1 MIARPRG
8 RSAPARFPRLRRGRR
23 SPKAGSALW
32 SAAWLV
38 WLLLF
43 LAGAAAAQSVSTPS
57 PATAPASAT
66 DAQPEA
72 LALAVLPF
80 RVNASRG
87 TVLPRP
93 LSELLG
99 ERLALLPGVRVV
111 GLAAAAPLPTAE
123 QVAVMTDADLQ
134 GLARKVEAGAA
145 VSGSLTE
152 LAGSFSLDVRLTPAV
167 AGTRSR
173 SVVFTAGSIEELLLQ
188 LDEVASRVS
197 ASFSDGE
204 APVVAAI
211 RVEAP
216 PELEQALRALLVS
229 TVGAP
234 FDPQRLDEDRAALEA
249 DSTVGS
255 VTVET
260 ERGDQG
266 VVITYRVVPRAFL
279 VSGPGRQQGE
289 VVVDIKITGNRRIE
303 SDAIRA
309 RIRTQTGE
317 PLRPGQVAA
326 DVRDIYELGFFRSVV
341 VLSEPVEGGLELTFK
356 VDENPVIRQ
365 ISLTGND
372 KVDSDDIRE
381 ALTLTTGST
390 LDFPLLLENQARIEA
405 LYRAQGF
412 YLAKVNYKIEPLS
425 EGAVGV
431 LYEVDEGKKLKLRKI
446 TFEGNEYFTNSE
458 LVADLNIKTWKFYS
472 FATSWFDKTGTYSEP
487 VFMRDLREV
496 EKKYTDAGFLQ
507 VDIGSPVVNA
517 SEDGLTVTVGVFE
530 GPRFNVGVIDV
541 VGDETVDLETLREKL
556 LLSDGD
562 VFNRSHLTADVESLE
577 AHYADRGFYFAKVE
591 PRTRLD
597 EEARLVDVQFYVEKG
612 PLYFVR
618 TIDISGNTRTVDPV
632 VRREMYI
639 VEGQL
644 YSARAIEISRI
655 RARNLG
661 FFEDVSFEPRTTDDP
676 ALLDLDVTVVERPT
690 GSFSFGAGFSSQDRF
705 VLTAS
710 LSQANLFGRG
720 YGVNLSADVGGR
732 TNRFYFSFQDPY
744 FLGSTFGVGATVF
757 STDIRFDDFEQK
769 QRGFDINIGH
779 SLRED
784 NTARLFLRYGYSN
797 REVERDSGVNAAGLI
812 FREILQG
819 NESASTIGA
828 SVFSDTRDDRLAPT
842 RGQVWG
848 LTVDYAGL
856 GGFANFLR
864 LEGRYARYFP
874 APRWLLDGSAFVF
887 SSRIG
892 WSFPFN
898 TIGDYR
904 FTIGETAACATPG
917 TCVNIAPLNQIDTDL
932 RLPLTERYFLGG
944 IGSFQLR
951 GYEARSVGPRRAILK
966 RSGPFGQG
974 DLFLPVGTVQR
985 SINGQLVA
993 VCEDEAQFNA
1003 NNQGN
1008 LNGRCNKISDTKIK
1022 QFDDLR
1028 ETDVVGGNKFVA
1040 TSLEYRFPIS
1050 DEVGLQGVLFV
1061 DMGNVFDETELNL
1074 LDVTQ
1079 WRYGFGGG
1087 VLWFSP
1093 FGPLQVVLGF
1103 PIDPLSIED
1112 SPIFEFSV
1120 GGAGL

>member
-1 MIARPRG
+1 MIARPRDTSVADRFRTCRRSG
-8 RSAPARFPRLRRGRR
+8 RRAPRFPFVVLQLAAAGIWALLALAAAGGAHAQSVPAPAPT
-23 SPKAGSALW
+23 
-32 SAAWLV
+32 
-38 WLLLF
+38 
-43 LAGAAAAQSVSTPS
+43 AGAAAE
-57 PATAPASAT
+57 PA
-66 DAQPEA
+66 E

-87 TVLPRP
+87 TSLPRP

-99 ERLALLPGVRVV
+99 ERLAQLPGVRVV
-111 GLAAAAPLPTAE
+111 GLAAAAPLPSAE
-123 QVAVMTDADLQ
+123 QIAVMTDADLQ
-134 GLARKVEAGAA
+134 TLARRVAAGAA

-167 AGTRSR
+167 VGTRSR
-173 SVVFTAGSIEELLLQ
+173 SVVFTASSIEELLLQ

-216 PELEQALRALLVS
+216 PELEQALRGLLVS
-229 TVGAP
+229 RVGAP
-234 FDPQRLDEDRAALEA
+234 FDPQRLDEDREALEA

-260 ERGDQG
+260 QRSEQG

-279 VSGPGRQQGE
+279 IGGAGRQRGE
-289 VVVDIKITGNRRIE
+289 VVADIKITGNRRIE

-317 PLRPGQVAA
+317 PLRAGQVAS

-341 VLSEPVEGGLELTFK
+341 VLSKPVEGGLQLTFQ
-356 VDENPVIRQ
+356 VEENPVIRQ

-405 LYRAQGF
+405 LYRSEGF
-412 YLAKVNYKIEPLS
+412 YLAKVDYKIEPLS

-431 LYEVDEGKKLKLRKI
+431 LYEVEEGEKLKLRRI
-446 TFEGNEYFTNSE
+446 TFEGNQYFDDAE
-458 LVADLNIKTWKFYS
+458 LSADLNIKTWKFYS

-487 VFMRDLREV
+487 IFMRDLREV

-507 VDIGSPVVNA
+507 VDIGSPIVDA
-517 SEDGLTVTVGVFE
+517 SKEGLTVTVEIHE

-541 VGDETVDLETLREKL
+541 VGDETVDLDALREKL

-562 VFNRSHLTADVESLE
+562 VFNRSHLTADVEALE

-597 EEARLVDVQFYVEKG
+597 DEERLVDVQFYVEKG

-618 TIDISGNTRTVDPV
+618 SIDISGNTRTIDPV

-655 RARNLG
+655 RTRNLG

-769 QRGFDINIGH
+769 QRGFDINLGH

-784 NTARLFLRYGYSN
+784 NTARLFLRYGYSK
-797 REVERDSGVNAAGLI
+797 REVERESGVNAAGLI

-819 NESASTIGA
+819 NESASTVGA

-892 WSFPFN
+892 WAFPFN
-898 TIGDYR
+898 SIGDYR
-904 FTIGETAACATPG
+904 FTLGETAACSTPG
-917 TCVNIAPLNQIDTDL
+917 SCVNIAPLDQIDTNL
-932 RLPLTERYFLGG
+932 TLPLTERYFLGG
-944 IGSFQLR
+944 VGSFQLR
-951 GYEARSVGPRRAILK
+951 GFEARSVGPRRAILK

-974 DLFLPVGTVQR
+974 DLFLPVGTAQR

-1008 LNGRCNKISDTKIK
+1008 LNGRCNQITDTKIK
-1022 QFDDLR
+1022 EFDDLR

-1040 TSLEYRFPIS
+1040 TSFEYRFPIS
-1050 DEVGLQGVLFV
+1050 EEVGLQGVLFV

-1074 LDVTQ
+1074 LDVTE

-1103 PIDPLSIED
+1103 PINPLSIED

>member
-1 MIARPRG
+1 MIARPRDTSVADRFRTCRRSG
-8 RSAPARFPRLRRGRR
+8 RRAPRFPFVVLQLAAAGIWALLARAAAGGAHAQSVSAPAPT
-23 SPKAGSALW
+23 
-32 SAAWLV
+32 
-38 WLLLF
+38 
-43 LAGAAAAQSVSTPS
+43 AGAAAE
-57 PATAPASAT
+57 
-66 DAQPEA
+66 PEE

-87 TVLPRP
+87 TSLPRP

-99 ERLALLPGVRVV
+99 ERLAQLPGVRVV
-111 GLAAAAPLPTAE
+111 GLAAAAPLPSAE
-123 QVAVMTDADLQ
+123 QIAVMTDADLQ
-134 GLARKVEAGAA
+134 TLARRVAAGAA

-167 AGTRSR
+167 VGTRSR
-173 SVVFTAGSIEELLLQ
+173 SVVFTASSIEELLLQ

-216 PELEQALRALLVS
+216 PELEQALRGLLVS
-229 TVGAP
+229 RVGAP
-234 FDPQRLDEDRAALEA
+234 FDPQRLDEDREALEA

-260 ERGDQG
+260 QRSEQG

-279 VSGPGRQQGE
+279 IGGAGRQRGE
-289 VVVDIKITGNRRIE
+289 VVADIKITGNRRIE

-317 PLRPGQVAA
+317 PLRAGQVAS

-341 VLSEPVEGGLELTFK
+341 VLSKPVEGGLQLTFQ
-356 VDENPVIRQ
+356 VEENPVIRQ

-405 LYRAQGF
+405 LYRSEGF
-412 YLAKVNYKIEPLS
+412 YLAKVDYKIEPLS

-431 LYEVDEGKKLKLRKI
+431 LYEVEEGEKLKLRKI
-446 TFEGNEYFTNSE
+446 TFEGNQYFDDAE
-458 LVADLNIKTWKFYS
+458 LSADLNIKTWKFYS

-487 VFMRDLREV
+487 IFMRDLREV

-507 VDIGSPVVNA
+507 VDIGSPIVDA
-517 SEDGLTVTVGVFE
+517 SKEGLTVTVEIHE

-541 VGDETVDLETLREKL
+541 VGDETVDLDALREKL

-562 VFNRSHLTADVESLE
+562 VFNRSHLTADVEALE

-597 EEARLVDVQFYVEKG
+597 DEERLVDVQFYVEKG

-618 TIDISGNTRTVDPV
+618 SIDISGNTRTIDPV

-769 QRGFDINIGH
+769 QRGFDINLGH

-784 NTARLFLRYGYSN
+784 NTARLFLRYGYSK
-797 REVERDSGVNAAGLI
+797 REVERESGVNAAGLI

-819 NESASTIGA
+819 NESASTVGA

-892 WSFPFN
+892 WAFPFN
-898 TIGDYR
+898 SIGDYR
-904 FTIGETAACATPG
+904 FTLGETAACSTPG
-917 TCVNIAPLNQIDTDL
+917 SCVNIAPLDQIDTNL
-932 RLPLTERYFLGG
+932 TLPLTERYFLGG
-944 IGSFQLR
+944 VGSFQLR
-951 GYEARSVGPRRAILK
+951 GFEARSVGPRRAILK

-974 DLFLPVGTVQR
+974 DLFLPVGTAQR

-1008 LNGRCNKISDTKIK
+1008 RNGRCNQITDTKIK
-1022 QFDDLR
+1022 EFDDLR

-1040 TSLEYRFPIS
+1040 TSFEYRFPIS
-1050 DEVGLQGVLFV
+1050 EEVGLQGVLFV

-1074 LDVTQ
+1074 LDVTE

-1103 PIDPLSIED
+1103 PINPLSIED

>member
-1 MIARPRG
+1 MIARPRDTSVADRFRTCRRSG
-8 RSAPARFPRLRRGRR
+8 RRAPRFPFVVSQLATAGIWALLALAAAGGAHAQSVPAPAPT
-23 SPKAGSALW
+23 
-32 SAAWLV
+32 
-38 WLLLF
+38 
-43 LAGAAAAQSVSTPS
+43 AGAAAE
-57 PATAPASAT
+57 PA
-66 DAQPEA
+66 E

-87 TVLPRP
+87 TSLPRP

-99 ERLALLPGVRVV
+99 ERLAQLPGVRVV
-111 GLAAAAPLPTAE
+111 GLAAAAPLPSAE
-123 QVAVMTDADLQ
+123 QIAVMTDADLQ
-134 GLARKVEAGAA
+134 TLARRVAAGAA

-167 AGTRSR
+167 VGTRSR
-173 SVVFTAGSIEELLLQ
+173 SVVFTASSIEELLLQ

-216 PELEQALRALLVS
+216 PELEQALRGLLVS
-229 TVGAP
+229 RVGAP
-234 FDPQRLDEDRAALEA
+234 FDPQRLDEDREALEA

-260 ERGDQG
+260 QRSEQG

-279 VSGPGRQQGE
+279 IGGAGRQRGE
-289 VVVDIKITGNRRIE
+289 IVADIKITGNRRIE

-317 PLRPGQVAA
+317 PLRAGQVAS

-341 VLSEPVEGGLELTFK
+341 VLSKPVEGGLQLTFQ
-356 VDENPVIRQ
+356 VEENPVIRQ

-405 LYRAQGF
+405 LYRSEGF
-412 YLAKVNYKIEPLS
+412 YLAKVDYKIEPLS

-431 LYEVDEGKKLKLRKI
+431 LYEVEEGEKLKLRRI
-446 TFEGNEYFTNSE
+446 TFEGNQYFDDAE
-458 LVADLNIKTWKFYS
+458 LSADLNIKTWKFYS

-487 VFMRDLREV
+487 IFMRDLREV

-507 VDIGSPVVNA
+507 VDIGSPIVDA
-517 SEDGLTVTVGVFE
+517 SKEGLTVTVEIHE

-541 VGDETVDLETLREKL
+541 VGDETVDLDALREKL

-562 VFNRSHLTADVESLE
+562 VFNRSHLTADVEALE

-597 EEARLVDVQFYVEKG
+597 DEERLVDVQFYVEKG

-618 TIDISGNTRTVDPV
+618 SIDISGNTRTIDPV

-655 RARNLG
+655 RTRNLG

-769 QRGFDINIGH
+769 QRGFDINLGH

-784 NTARLFLRYGYSN
+784 NTARLFLRYGYSK
-797 REVERDSGVNAAGLI
+797 REVERESGVNAAGLI

-819 NESASTIGA
+819 NESASTVGA

-892 WSFPFN
+892 WAFPFN
-898 TIGDYR
+898 SIGDYR
-904 FTIGETAACATPG
+904 FTLGETAACSTPG
-917 TCVNIAPLNQIDTDL
+917 SCVNIAPLDQIDTNL
-932 RLPLTERYFLGG
+932 TLPLTERYFLGG
-944 IGSFQLR
+944 VGSFQLR
-951 GYEARSVGPRRAILK
+951 GFEARSVGPRRAILK

-974 DLFLPVGTVQR
+974 DLFLPVGTAQR

-1008 LNGRCNKISDTKIK
+1008 LNGRCNQITDTKIK
-1022 QFDDLR
+1022 EFDDLR

-1040 TSLEYRFPIS
+1040 TSFEYRFPIS
-1050 DEVGLQGVLFV
+1050 EEVGLQGVLFV

-1074 LDVTQ
+1074 LDVTE

-1103 PIDPLSIED
+1103 PINPLSIED

>member
-1 MIARPRG
+1 
-8 RSAPARFPRLRRGRR
+8 
-23 SPKAGSALW
+23 
-32 SAAWLV
+32 
-38 WLLLF
+38 
-43 LAGAAAAQSVSTPS
+43 
-57 PATAPASAT
+57 
-66 DAQPEA
+66 

-87 TVLPRP
+87 TSLPRP

-99 ERLALLPGVRVV
+99 ERLAQLPGVRVV
-111 GLAAAAPLPTAE
+111 GLAAAAPLPSAE
-123 QVAVMTDADLQ
+123 QIAVMTDADLQ
-134 GLARKVEAGAA
+134 TLARRVAAGAA

-167 AGTRSR
+167 VGTRSR
-173 SVVFTAGSIEELLLQ
+173 SVVFTASSIEELLLQ

-216 PELEQALRALLVS
+216 PELEQALRGLLVS
-229 TVGAP
+229 RVGAP
-234 FDPQRLDEDRAALEA
+234 FDPQRLDEDREALEA

-260 ERGDQG
+260 QRSEQG

-279 VSGPGRQQGE
+279 IGGAGRQRGE
-289 VVVDIKITGNRRIE
+289 IVADIKITGNRRIE

-317 PLRPGQVAA
+317 PLRAGQVAS

-341 VLSEPVEGGLELTFK
+341 VLSKPVEGGLQLTFQ
-356 VDENPVIRQ
+356 VEENPVIRQ

-405 LYRAQGF
+405 LYRSEGF
-412 YLAKVNYKIEPLS
+412 YLAKVDYKIEPLS

-431 LYEVDEGKKLKLRKI
+431 LYEVEEGEKLKLRRI
-446 TFEGNEYFTNSE
+446 TFEGNQYFDDAE
-458 LVADLNIKTWKFYS
+458 LSADLNIKTWKFYS

-487 VFMRDLREV
+487 IFMRDLREV

-507 VDIGSPVVNA
+507 VDIGSPIVDA
-517 SEDGLTVTVGVFE
+517 SKEGLTVTVEIHE

-541 VGDETVDLETLREKL
+541 VGDETVDLDALREKL

-562 VFNRSHLTADVESLE
+562 VFNRSHLTADVEALE

-597 EEARLVDVQFYVEKG
+597 DEERLVDVQFYVEKG

-618 TIDISGNTRTVDPV
+618 SIDISGNTRTIDPV

-655 RARNLG
+655 RTRNLG

-769 QRGFDINIGH
+769 QRGFDINLGH

-784 NTARLFLRYGYSN
+784 NTARLFLRYGYSK
-797 REVERDSGVNAAGLI
+797 REVERESGVNAAGLI

-819 NESASTIGA
+819 NESASTVGA

-892 WSFPFN
+892 WAFPFN
-898 TIGDYR
+898 SIGDYR
-904 FTIGETAACATPG
+904 FTLGETAACSTPG
-917 TCVNIAPLNQIDTDL
+917 SCVNIAPLDQIDTNL
-932 RLPLTERYFLGG
+932 TLPLTERYFLGG
-944 IGSFQLR
+944 VGSFQLR
-951 GYEARSVGPRRAILK
+951 GFEARSVGPRRAILK

-974 DLFLPVGTVQR
+974 DLFLPVGTAQR

-1008 LNGRCNKISDTKIK
+1008 LNGRCNQITDTKIK
-1022 QFDDLR
+1022 EFDDLR

-1040 TSLEYRFPIS
+1040 TSFEYRFPIS
-1050 DEVGLQGVLFV
+1050 EEVGLQGVLFV

-1074 LDVTQ
+1074 LDVTE

-1103 PIDPLSIED
+1103 PINPLSIED

>member
-1 MIARPRG
+1 
-8 RSAPARFPRLRRGRR
+8 
-23 SPKAGSALW
+23 
-32 SAAWLV
+32 
-38 WLLLF
+38 
-43 LAGAAAAQSVSTPS
+43 
-57 PATAPASAT
+57 
-66 DAQPEA
+66 

-87 TVLPRP
+87 TSLPRP

-99 ERLALLPGVRVV
+99 ERLAQLPGVRVV
-111 GLAAAAPLPTAE
+111 GLAAAAPLPSAE
-123 QVAVMTDADLQ
+123 QIAVMTDADLQ
-134 GLARKVEAGAA
+134 TLARRVAAGAA

-167 AGTRSR
+167 VGTRSR
-173 SVVFTAGSIEELLLQ
+173 SVVFTASSIEELLLQ

-216 PELEQALRALLVS
+216 PELEQALRGLLVS
-229 TVGAP
+229 RVGAP
-234 FDPQRLDEDRAALEA
+234 FDPQRLDEDREALEA

-260 ERGDQG
+260 QRSEQG

-279 VSGPGRQQGE
+279 IGGAGRQRGE
-289 VVVDIKITGNRRIE
+289 VVADIKITGNRRIE

-317 PLRPGQVAA
+317 PLRAGQVAS

-341 VLSEPVEGGLELTFK
+341 VLSKPVEGGLQLTFQ
-356 VDENPVIRQ
+356 VEENPVIRQ

-405 LYRAQGF
+405 LYRSEGF
-412 YLAKVNYKIEPLS
+412 YLAKVDYKIEPLS

-431 LYEVDEGKKLKLRKI
+431 LYEVEEGEKLKLRRI
-446 TFEGNEYFTNSE
+446 TFEGNQYFDDAE
-458 LVADLNIKTWKFYS
+458 LSADLNIKTWKFYS

-487 VFMRDLREV
+487 IFMRDLREV

-507 VDIGSPVVNA
+507 VDIGSPIVDA
-517 SEDGLTVTVGVFE
+517 SKEGLTVTVEIHE

-541 VGDETVDLETLREKL
+541 VGDETVDLDALREKL

-562 VFNRSHLTADVESLE
+562 VFNRSHLTADVEALE

-597 EEARLVDVQFYVEKG
+597 DEERLVDVQFYVEKG

-618 TIDISGNTRTVDPV
+618 SIDISGNTRTIDPV

-655 RARNLG
+655 RTRNLG

-769 QRGFDINIGH
+769 QRGFDINLGH

-784 NTARLFLRYGYSN
+784 NTARLFLRYGYSK
-797 REVERDSGVNAAGLI
+797 REVERESGVNAAGLI

-819 NESASTIGA
+819 NESASTVGA

-892 WSFPFN
+892 WAFPFN
-898 TIGDYR
+898 SIGDYR
-904 FTIGETAACATPG
+904 FTLGETAACSTPG
-917 TCVNIAPLNQIDTDL
+917 SCVNIAPLDQIDTNL
-932 RLPLTERYFLGG
+932 TLPLTERYFLGG
-944 IGSFQLR
+944 VGSFQLR
-951 GYEARSVGPRRAILK
+951 GFEARSVGPRRAILK

-974 DLFLPVGTVQR
+974 DLFLPVGTAQR

-1008 LNGRCNKISDTKIK
+1008 LNGRCNQITDTKIK
-1022 QFDDLR
+1022 EFDDLR

-1040 TSLEYRFPIS
+1040 TSFEYRFPIS
-1050 DEVGLQGVLFV
+1050 EEVGLQGVLFV

-1074 LDVTQ
+1074 LDVTE

-1103 PIDPLSIED
+1103 PINPLSIED